1 MGVWTRV
8 KGGLGAESGR
18 FAESFCASF
27 GGLAFEASP
36 GASEKVEAMT
46 VKMRACREGAGLI

>member
-36 GASEKVEAMT
+36 GASFPEPSVGISDGFGKS
-46 VKMRACREGAGLI
+46 